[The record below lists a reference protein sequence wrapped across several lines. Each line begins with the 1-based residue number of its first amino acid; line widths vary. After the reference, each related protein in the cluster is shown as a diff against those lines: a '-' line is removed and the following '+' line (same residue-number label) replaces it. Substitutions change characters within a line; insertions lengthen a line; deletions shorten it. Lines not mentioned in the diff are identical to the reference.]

1 MLIRFSWGK
10 VEFVKKNTTN
20 VCIRDSRLP
29 CQLRKTNRLI
39 YFRYIPAYVLSLI
52 FSSITG
58 REYSHSK

>member
-52 FSSITG
+52 F
-58 REYSHSK
+58 